1 MLRLCGFYFLVLGLL
16 LSHSAAY
23 AGSFVISP
31 FRATLYPAHPSDAIN
46 ITNQGIE
53 PMIVQV
59 NTVAWSQD
67 KNGQDI
73 FTPTDDVIA
82 TPPIVTLQ
90 PKTKY
95 IIRLGLRNSAVS
107 DYEKTYRVFLEEVPT
122 ATQAVGLNIALRAS
136 LPVFVLPNQATVS
149 PVLKW
154 QLQQSADG
162 KLVLK
167 AQNIGTSHVQI
178 IGFSMAIEDKVLFS
192 NKKVLSYLLPNTKRE
207 WIIKD
212 KALVVGQK
220 IHLKIKTDITENEL
234 EEDVNVEPSL

>member
-31 FRATLYPAHPSDAIN
+31 FRATLYPAHPSDAI
-46 ITNQGIE
+46 
-53 PMIVQV
+53 
-59 NTVAWSQD
+59 
-67 KNGQDI
+67 DI